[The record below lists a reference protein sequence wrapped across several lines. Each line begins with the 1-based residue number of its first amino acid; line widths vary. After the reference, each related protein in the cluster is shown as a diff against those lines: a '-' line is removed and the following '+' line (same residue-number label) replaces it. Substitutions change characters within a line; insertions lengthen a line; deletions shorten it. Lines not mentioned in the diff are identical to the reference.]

1 MANANIY
8 ASQINV
14 CDNCVILNVFETGV
28 LLTSQTSSERQD
40 ISLF

>member
-8 ASQINV
+8 ASQVNV
-14 CDNCVILNVFETGV
+14 CDNYVILNASETGV